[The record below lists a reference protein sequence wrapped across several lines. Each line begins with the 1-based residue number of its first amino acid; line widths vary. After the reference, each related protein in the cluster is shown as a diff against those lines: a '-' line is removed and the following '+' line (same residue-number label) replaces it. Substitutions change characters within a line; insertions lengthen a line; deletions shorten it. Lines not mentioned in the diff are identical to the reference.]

1 VICDLFATTILVL
14 SSYSYCEPIA
24 TVNPATGSIFWRCDC
39 TEARKKMQFVIDETI
54 EKSIDAMIE
63 QRGDE
68 K

>member
-24 TVNPATGSIFWRCDC
+24 TVNPSTGSIFWRCDC
-39 TEARKKMQFVIDETI
+39 IKARKNIKFVIEETI

-63 QRGDE
+63 KRGD
-68 K
+68 KK